1 MTLLI
6 TMYDNKDNIIDELF
20 ADDWRSFAE
29 MMDFYFSDREYF
41 RFEVVKY
48 VQELIKKYEIK

>member
-6 TMYDNKDNIIDELF
+6 TMYDNNNNIIEELF
-20 ADDWRSFAE
+20 ADDWGSFAE
-29 MMDFYFSDREYF
+29 MMNFYFNDKEYF

-48 VQELIKKYEIK
+48 

>member
-48 VQELIKKYEIK
+48 V

>member
-6 TMYDNKDNIIDELF
+6 TMYDNNNNIIEELF
-20 ADDWRSFAE
+20 ADDWDGFAE
-29 MMDFYFSDREYF
+29 MMNFYFSDNDYF

-48 VQELIKKYEIK
+48 V

>member
-6 TMYDNKDNIIDELF
+6 TMYDNNNNIIEELF
-20 ADDWRSFAE
+20 ADDWESFAE
-29 MMDFYFSDREYF
+29 MMNFYFNDREYF

-48 VQELIKKYEIK
+48 I